1 MSNTNKLYSNNKND
15 IKPKSSN
22 IKDVTYEDYKNEV
35 NKYKSKYN
43 INFTIQQPFPLIKI
57 REKAK

>member
-1 MSNTNKLYSNNKND
+1 MDNKND

-22 IKDVTYEDYKNEV
+22 IKDVTYEDYKKEV
-35 NKYKSKYN
+35 NKYKSKDN
-43 INFTIQQPFPLIKI
+43 INLQFHNLFPLIKI